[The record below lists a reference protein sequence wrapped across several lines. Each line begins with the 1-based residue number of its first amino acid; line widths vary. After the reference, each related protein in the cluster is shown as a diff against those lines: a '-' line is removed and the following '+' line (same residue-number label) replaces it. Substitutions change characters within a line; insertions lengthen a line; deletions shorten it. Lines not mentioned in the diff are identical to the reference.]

1 MNSRPEVYSY
11 PVEYREHLRQNF
23 VCYASEVMQLRALS
37 GSPKVLLGMELD
49 WFPSERPFMEAAVAA
64 YPFDYIIGGIHFL
77 GSWGF
82 DFTQDDWKISPQQ
95 CYTRYENYFRTL
107 ADMARSG
114 LVDIAAHPDII
125 KLYSVDVFHQWLA
138 MPESLA
144 LISEALTAIRD
155 NGLVMEISSAGLR
168 KPCNEIYPH
177 PAIMKLASDLGVKIS
192 FGSDAHCPNTPA
204 YAYSSTTSK
213 LNGRYSEQS
222 YVTPNTGQL
231 LELVNTKLSPY
242 TEVFTLSD
250 LDIMSVNSDGSISSS
265 TGHVEDSRA
274 ARPPVKPTTPSKP
287 EEETPTVD
295 ENGNPIDPDTGL
307 PVTPD
312 GGTTDPGTG
321 GTTDPGSGTTDPGT
335 GTTPDGGTDPGTG
348 GGTTGP
354 DTGEGTTGTGTDG
367 TTDPGTGTSGT
378 PDGGT
383 PDAGGGT
390 TDSGTG
396 DSQTS
401 GTGDG
406 GGDAAAEEAPDDG
419 FIIVS

>member
-1 MNSRPEVYSY
+1 M
-11 PVEYREHLRQNF
+11 EYREHLRQNF
-23 VCYASEVMQLRALS
+23 VRYASEVMQLRALS

-204 YAYSSTTSK
+204 YAFDQLEAYARSYGYTSSVIFENRK
-213 LNGRYSEQS
+213 PREIGFRRLGGEGPFFRKG
-222 YVTPNTGQL
+222 P
-231 LELVNTKLSPY
+231 SP
-242 TEVFTLSD
+242 
-250 LDIMSVNSDGSISSS
+250 
-265 TGHVEDSRA
+265 
-274 ARPPVKPTTPSKP
+274 PKPSLPSKDFRLVGSP
-287 EEETPTVD
+287 R
-295 ENGNPIDPDTGL
+295 GGS
-307 PVTPD
+307 PVWRK
-312 GGTTDPGTG
+312 
-321 GTTDPGSGTTDPGT
+321 
-335 GTTPDGGTDPGTG
+335 
-348 GGTTGP
+348 
-354 DTGEGTTGTGTDG
+354 GEK
-367 TTDPGTGTSGT
+367 
-378 PDGGT
+378 
-383 PDAGGGT
+383 DAGYPSYSLSRTIALPRWKVKRRREGRCFRVPL
-390 TDSGTG
+390 S
-396 DSQTS
+396 
-401 GTGDG
+401 
-406 GGDAAAEEAPDDG
+406 
-419 FIIVS
+419 

>member
-1 MNSRPEVYSY
+1 MIVADVHNHTNASHGKASVGEMYAAAKDRGLAVYGFSEHSPRPEAYSY

-23 VCYASEVMQLRALS
+23 VRYASEVMQLRALS

-177 PAIMKLASDLGVKIS
+177 RRSRLPSIWGVKIS

-204 YAYSSTTSK
+204 YASDQLEAYARSYGCPASFLRTGSPARSV
-213 LNGRYSEQS
+213 LEDWEGRGPFSEERFLPPQP
-222 YVTPNTGQL
+222 TPLQR
-231 LELVNTKLSPY
+231 LSVGGGGRAEGSP
-242 TEVFTLSD
+242 VCGKDADIRHTLSRT
-250 LDIMSVNSDGSISSS
+250 I
-265 TGHVEDSRA
+265 A
-274 ARPPVKPTTPSKP
+274 
-287 EEETPTVD
+287 
-295 ENGNPIDPDTGL
+295 L
-307 PVTPD
+307 PR
-312 GGTTDPGTG
+312 
-321 GTTDPGSGTTDPGT
+321 
-335 GTTPDGGTDPGTG
+335 
-348 GGTTGP
+348 
-354 DTGEGTTGTGTDG
+354 
-367 TTDPGTGTSGT
+367 
-378 PDGGT
+378 
-383 PDAGGGT
+383 
-390 TDSGTG
+390 
-396 DSQTS
+396 
-401 GTGDG
+401 
-406 GGDAAAEEAPDDG
+406 
-419 FIIVS
+419 